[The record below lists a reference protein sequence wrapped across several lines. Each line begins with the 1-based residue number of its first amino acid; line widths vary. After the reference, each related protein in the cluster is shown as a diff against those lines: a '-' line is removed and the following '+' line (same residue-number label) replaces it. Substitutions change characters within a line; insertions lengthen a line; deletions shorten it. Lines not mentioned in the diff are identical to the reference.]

1 MLIGV
6 SYGIVELSIMF
17 VLIVLTF
24 IVQEGTVIV
33 EYNLID

>member
-17 VLIVLTF
+17 VLIVLIF

-33 EYNLID
+33 EYSLID